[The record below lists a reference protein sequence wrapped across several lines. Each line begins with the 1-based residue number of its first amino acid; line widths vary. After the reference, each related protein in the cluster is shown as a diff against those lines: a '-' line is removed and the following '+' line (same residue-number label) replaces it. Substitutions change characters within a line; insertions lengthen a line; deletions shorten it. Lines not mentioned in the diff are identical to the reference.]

1 MGVGRKS
8 SSSKMKAISIWFQ
21 GRRWKLLSLSGIEHP
36 RRQLSLIGECERM
49 HGTGASYINQVTLHF
64 GLILLPVAVRDEHL
78 IELKPIGQKKGR
90 LP

>member
-1 MGVGRKS
+1 
-8 SSSKMKAISIWFQ
+8 
-21 GRRWKLLSLSGIEHP
+21 
-36 RRQLSLIGECERM
+36 M
-49 HGTGASYINQVTLHF
+49 HGSGASYINQVTLHF